1 MYIKHCINEI
11 IGTKVSV
18 TMLSKVNRSKTM
30 KKERAISK
38 CNFLGLSDNHPP
50 NPPIPPKTTKLIRAL
65 QEKYNIEKVPWE
77 KKLKVRKTDVC

>member
-1 MYIKHCINEI
+1 MYIKHYINEI
-11 IGTKVSV
+11 IGTKVLV

-38 CNFLGLSDNHPP
+38 CNFLGLSDNPP
-50 NPPIPPKTTKLIRAL
+50 PTPQPPKTTTLIRAL
-65 QEKYNIEKVPWE
+65 QEKCNIEKVPWE